1 MHSIKTPTSIVAI
14 DEPIKLLTQA
24 EYDAIK
30 NKSDR
35 VYFITDNARKNVI
48 GIIKSG
54 VELNNFS
61 ASKIQVTPSGNITKT
76 NAQEAIIENDTHIKD
91 TNITLNSHKSNT
103 SNPHKVTKS
112 QVGLGNVD
120 NTSDINKPV
129 STAQQSAIDAVNT
142 SLTNHTSN
150 TTVHITA
157 AERSKWNSK
166 AAGDHAHTQYYN
178 YEISRAANTVLAAPN
193 GSNGSAVF
201 RKLVASD
208 IPSLPTTKIS
218 GLGNVAEKTIRTASG
233 VTASGWVDLATDRK
247 YVPDMSFIAYWNG
260 AYSGTASNLS
270 YCSKGA
276 FGTAIT
282 KNIGDFATNTLLT
295 NQNLNNIISPGF
307 YNAGG
312 SNTITNKPN
321 GVDNFGLEVIHHA
334 NGPYYTQKLYTN
346 TTQYT
351 RKCVNSKWGSWT
363 EDKLTDTNTTY
374 STFVKSGAGAK
385 AGLVPAPSTTAGT
398 TKYLREDGTWTA
410 PPNTTYST
418 ATQSANGLMSA
429 TDKKKLDEMFGIIT
443 ITKSLKLTTAW
454 MDTGIAGGNLDSGT
468 YVLQVSGFTYTNNNE
483 LYSEVWSGVMTWYKY
498 GTNSGNSD
506 EIILHNAGHA
516 DNSNEIYLRTKRN
529 PNDSSGKNGT
539 LSLQIAAKINAK
551 AAENITFKF
560 RRLI

>member
-1 MHSIKTPTSIVAI
+1 M
-14 DEPIKLLTQA
+14 
-24 EYDAIK
+24 
-30 NKSDR
+30 
-35 VYFITDNARKNVI
+35 
-48 GIIKSG
+48 
-54 VELNNFS
+54 
-61 ASKIQVTPSGNITKT
+61 
-76 NAQEAIIENDTHIKD
+76 
-91 TNITLNSHKSNT
+91 
-103 SNPHKVTKS
+103 
-112 QVGLGNVD
+112 
-120 NTSDINKPV
+120 
-129 STAQQSAIDAVNT
+129 
-142 SLTNHTSN
+142 
-150 TTVHITA
+150 
-157 AERSKWNSK
+157 
-166 AAGDHAHTQYYN
+166 
-178 YEISRAANTVLAAPN
+178 
-193 GSNGSAVF
+193 
-201 RKLVASD
+201 
-208 IPSLPTTKIS
+208 
-218 GLGNVAEKTIRTASG
+218 
-233 VTASGWVDLATDRK
+233 
-247 YVPDMSFIAYWNG
+247 
-260 AYSGTASNLS
+260 
-270 YCSKGA
+270 
-276 FGTAIT
+276 
-282 KNIGDFATNTLLT
+282 
-295 NQNLNNIISPGF
+295 
-307 YNAGG
+307 
-312 SNTITNKPN
+312 
-321 GVDNFGLEVIHHA
+321 EVIHHA

-398 TKYLREDGTWTA
+398 TKYLREDGTWTV
-410 PPNTTYST
+410 PPNTNTWRGIQNNLTSDSTSDSLSAAQGKILKGLVDSKAARNHTHSYLTTEGDNRNTATQPDDYVDRIIFKGLKTKSAINYPSSSAYAYLVGLRGWSDNTGGDSHELVFDNIGIFHRQGSTSWGSWRTILDSNNYSSYAATKNHTHST